1 VHRQHLPRGVPA
13 SRLFVRLPTRA
24 DASRPRFRR
33 RAPARARSWRKR
45 AWRSKPLES
54 RPRESTRPPGEAE
67 LRPRRHSDAAKS
79 ALKLCRECRE
89 TTHMVNTLLPH
100 APRHAMPSHNPCS
113 THAGH
118 LIGVRAHELR
128 RGLNGSASVRL
139 WRCRGMVAAML
150 LCSAR
155 PLQGTCMST

>member
-1 VHRQHLPRGVPA
+1 MEYLHRANSCDLG
-13 SRLFVRLPTRA
+13 TRA

-45 AWRSKPLES
+45 AWRRKPLKS
-54 RPRESTRPPGEAE
+54 RPGESTRPPREAE
-67 LRPRRHSDAAKS
+67 LPPRRHSEAAES
-79 ALKLCRECRE
+79 ALELCRECRE
-89 TTHMVNTLLPH
+89 TKHMVNTFLPH
-100 APRHAMPSHNPCS
+100 APGHAMPSHDPCS

-128 RGLNGSASVRL
+128 RGPNGSALNRL
-139 WRCRGMVAAML
+139 WRCRRMVAAML

-155 PLQGTCMST
+155 PLQGTCSE